1 MIRWQGPGTLVHSA
15 PRVTTRRSTISASHR
30 HDSPCRASAWP
41 AHDDCG
47 DVSPH
52 RFQTQRLANRHTEG
66 YLMDTDLI
74 HYVMAITFL
83 ALWAM
88 IGHIAVVRR
97 RS

>member
-1 MIRWQGPGTLVHSA
+1 
-15 PRVTTRRSTISASHR
+15 
-30 HDSPCRASAWP
+30 
-41 AHDDCG
+41 
-47 DVSPH
+47 
-52 RFQTQRLANRHTEG
+52 
-66 YLMDTDLI
+66 MDTDLI